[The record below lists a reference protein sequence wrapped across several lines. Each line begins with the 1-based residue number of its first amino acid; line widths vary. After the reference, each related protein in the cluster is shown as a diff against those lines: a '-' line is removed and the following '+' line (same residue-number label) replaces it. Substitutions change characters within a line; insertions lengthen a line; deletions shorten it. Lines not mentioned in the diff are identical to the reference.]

1 MANIDEIMKEKGLI
15 KVPVEKEK
23 DNPYRRVAKFLFIIG
38 ASQASRV
45 IKNLSSDQVDK
56 IVAELVTIQSIDKD
70 EAEEILKEFSSLYD
84 KAKQGFGGIDTAREM
99 LEKAF
104 GREKA
109 NKIIDSSIPEK
120 KKASFDY
127 LKDIDNE
134 TLKVLLE
141 GEMTST
147 KALILSQLPAKQV
160 AKYISNVKDKKE
172 IVKAMLDMKKV
183 NADILF
189 EVSEVMR
196 KKMSKIK
203 ISTTSI
209 DGKNSLLSILRNLD
223 YKAGEEIIN
232 SIAENDAFLAKELK
246 DNIFTI
252 DDILSIPDFQLQKFL
267 FGFDDELLT
276 KLIHGKNEAFRNK
289 ILSNLSGGRGKRIEE
304 EEKMREYFLKKE
316 VNEATNT
323 FMQKVRDAQGKGELE
338 ILIGDEAQWV

>member
-1 MANIDEIMKEKGLI
+1 MANINEIMKEKGLI
-15 KVPVEKEK
+15 KVPIEKEK
-23 DNPYRRVAKFLFIIG
+23 DNPYRKVAKFLFIIG
-38 ASQASRV
+38 ANQASRV
-45 IKNLSSDQVDK
+45 IKNFSSDQVDK
-56 IVAELVTIQSIDKD
+56 IVAELVTIQTIDKD

-104 GREKA
+104 GKEKA

-120 KKASFDY
+120 KKVSFDY

-134 TLKVLLE
+134 TLSILLE
-141 GEMTST
+141 GEMIAT

-160 AKYISNVKDKKE
+160 AKYISNAKDKKD
-172 IVKAMLDMKKV
+172 IIKAMLDMKKV
-183 NADILF
+183 SADILF
-189 EVSEVMR
+189 EVSEAMR

-209 DGKNSLLSILRNLD
+209 DGKSSLVNILRNLD
-223 YKAGEEIIN
+223 YKAGEEIID
-232 SIAENDAFLAKELK
+232 SIAENDALLAKELK
-246 DNIFTI
+246 ENIFTL

-267 FGFDDELLT
+267 FGFDDDILT
-276 KLIHGKNEAFRNK
+276 KLIHGKNDAFRNK

-304 EEKMREYFLKKE
+304 EEKMSEYFLRKD

-323 FMQKVRDAQGKGELE
+323 FMQKIREAQGKGELE

>member
-1 MANIDEIMKEKGLI
+1 MANIGEIMKEKGLI

-23 DNPYRRVAKFLFIIG
+23 DNPYRKVAKFLFIIG
-38 ASQASRV
+38 ASQASKV

-56 IVAELVTIQSIDKD
+56 IVAELVTIQTIGKD
-70 EAEEILKEFSSLYD
+70 EAQEILKEFSGLYEIS
-84 KAKQGFGGIDTAREM
+84 KQGFGGIETAREM

-104 GREKA
+104 GKEKA
-109 NKIIDSSIPEK
+109 NKIIDNSIPEK
-120 KKASFDY
+120 REVSFDY

-134 TLKVLLE
+134 TLAILLE

-147 KALILSQLPAKQV
+147 KALILSRLPAKQV
-160 AKYISNVKDKKE
+160 AKYISNAEDKKD
-172 IVKAMLDMKKV
+172 IIRAMLDMKKV
-183 NADILF
+183 SFDILF
-189 EVSEVMR
+189 EVAEAMR

-209 DGKNSLLSILRNLD
+209 DGKTSLLSILRNLD
-223 YKAGEEIIN
+223 YKAGEEIID

-246 DNIFTI
+246 ENIFTI

-267 FGFDDELLT
+267 FGFDDNVLT
-276 KLIHGKNEAFRNK
+276 RLIHGKNDAFRNK
-289 ILSNLSGGRGKRIEE
+289 ILSNLSGGREKRIEE
-304 EEKMREYFLKKE
+304 EEKMQEVFLRKE

-323 FMQKVRDAQGKGELE
+323 FMQKIREAQGKGELE